1 MACAMLAKRTVRV
14 TQAILA
20 ALPMLAAARVA
31 RADDPRVEARTHYAR
46 GLDLGA
52 QNGYAG
58 ALREFNQAYAISPQF
73 AVLYN
78 IGQAHI
84 ALGQPTQA
92 IEALSR
98 YLKDG
103 GDRIPAPRR
112 RQVQIQIAVLRSQLP
127 NPNLSPEAEAARAA
141 GAAAGAAAG
150 EAVAAAA
157 AATTEA
163 NIAAPGTLALRCAEP
178 GLKLL
183 LDGRRIEPAASA
195 RGVPVSPGVH
205 RLVLSGPGRRA
216 AEQSLEVPAGVAAI
230 VICESSLS
238 APAAERPHLSLDG
251 PPVFSDAAANLETP
265 TVHASTV
272 GYILGGLGVALGGTA
287 LGFYLWNRGQYHDA
301 QAEMAAIAPMKG
313 TPAYYDRAV
322 LYNEHVDAVGR
333 DNSFAIGL
341 AVASAGLIAGG
352 IYLWRSDRKHGEHV
366 DRGHRPS
373 SFVAASPGGLSW
385 NGVW

>member
-1 MACAMLAKRTVRV
+1 MLAKRTVRV
-14 TQAILA
+14 TQAIVA
-20 ALPMLAAARVA
+20 ALPLLVTARVA
-31 RADDPRVEARTHYAR
+31 RADDPRGDARAHYAR
-46 GLDLGA
+46 GLELGA
-52 QNGYAG
+52 QNGYEG
-58 ALREFNQAYAISPQF
+58 ALREFNEAYAVSPQF

-84 ALGQPTQA
+84 ALGQPAQA

-112 RQVQIQIAVLRSQLP
+112 TQVQIQIAVLRSQLP

-157 AATTEA
+157 AS
-163 NIAAPGTLALRCAEP
+163 AADAHVASPGTLAIRCAEP

-183 LDGRRIEPAASA
+183 LDGKRVEPAAAS
-195 RGVPVSPGVH
+195 RGVPISAGLH
-205 RLVLSGPGRRA
+205 RFVLSGPGRRP

-230 VICESSLS
+230 VICESALS
-238 APAAERPHLSLDG
+238 IPAAERPRLSLDG

-287 LGFYLWNRGQYHDA
+287 LGFYVWNRGQYHDA
-301 QAEMAAIAPMKG
+301 QAEKAALPAMG
-313 TPAYYDRAV
+313 NPAYHDRAV
-322 LYNEHVDAVGR
+322 TYNEHVDAVGR

-341 AVASAGLIAGG
+341 AVASAGLIAAGF
-352 IYLWRSDRKHGEHV
+352 YLWRSDRKHGERAGEVH
-366 DRGHRPS
+366 GPA
-373 SFVAASPGGLSW
+373 SFVAASPGGVSW
-385 NGVW
+385 SGVW